1 MAVHEHFYIEENDK
15 LLAEKYQSVP
25 LEYENLI
32 YKYIDP
38 QKELTVFEIGACE
51 CEDTLK
57 LQRLFPNS
65 DIHAF
70 EPVASNYKKGL
81 RAISGVTL
89 NNIAIS
95 DHKGEEDIFLSSG
108 SPTGKGE
115 FYGNKSSSLLK
126 PHKHLEIFG
135 WCKFDNKERVKVDT
149 LLNYVTDKNI
159 NHIHFIH
166 MDIQGA
172 ELRALKGCGDFINNI
187 DLVFLEVAKIEL
199 YKGQALLQDINDFF
213 VYHGFEL
220 AYQNVSDVAG
230 NQLWTRIKSDL
241 IFDTIPKYCINL
253 SEEAGRRV
261 VVSEE
266 FEKLGLSVNFY
277 NAING
282 KTLTRNKTMSAN
294 EIACLRSHKNIIKE
308 AKRCNS
314 EYVYICE
321 DDVEFCDD
329 FWKRMRY
336 IESCGLD
343 YDMLFL
349 GGHFSSEESMP
360 IESSP
365 TVYDNIFRVYRVAGT
380 YSYIVRKS
388 VYDRIIETPERLAID
403 ALYCFF
409 IQRLVKTYAFV
420 PFLTTCRP
428 CISTITGKYIDYPHV
443 KWYYTQK
450 STMITYTKLGK
461 NGRLGNQ
468 LFQAAAA
475 IAIAKSKDTKVNLP
489 TNWMYRDYFSVP
501 DEFFG
506 DPSPDTC
513 INVSNYHYDLSKLD
527 GVDFKK
533 CVDLF
538 GYFQSEKYFLGI
550 KDDIRKYFTPKV
562 KKLDKWSVGMHIRR
576 GDFVGNQSH
585 INLGP
590 EYYIS
595 AIDKYFNDK
604 RYTFYIC
611 TDDPEYARFHFKG
624 DKFIIEDRNELE
636 DFETMISCQNHILA
650 NSSFSWW
657 GAYLA
662 QSKKVIRPA
671 KSFRGCLEVLSDAD
685 LWQPE
690 WICHEDHRIDLSDV
704 TFITPFK
711 YDHVDRLDNLNI
723 FMDHLSRT
731 YKTNVLIG
739 ESGGSILKNKYPD
752 NLVDLSFI
760 KTFHHTRIN
769 NILAALSKTEI
780 VINVDCDVIVP
791 PNQIYEAVKML
802 RDGYG
807 FVFPY
812 DGTFVR
818 VGNGPNDRNQECI
831 DEIKTSGDIGIIKG
845 REFFGMSADN
855 PESFGGAF
863 GFTKSEYFKYKGDNE
878 KYVSYAPEDAD
889 RAYRFKM
896 LTKYGRTQGP
906 LYHLNHFCGIDSTN
920 KNPYFK
926 NSVKEWNK
934 VRAMD
939 KDELLA
945 YIDTW
950 EWDYTNVKS
959 IDDIKGSTVAQS
971 SVKHD
976 LTDVTFIIPVKYDHP
991 DRRENLDIVLDW
1003 LQWHFDVNIIV
1014 GEQETHE
1021 FEYVKSRGCSY
1032 MRFDYDCF
1040 HRTKMLNQ
1048 MTIAAPTNIVINHD
1062 ADVILPIDGLLEAI
1076 GLLREGNPIVY
1087 PYSGKFLG
1095 VSRYYINLIKAT
1107 CEAECL
1113 EGVSLSVKSSD
1124 SFGGSFGFLRDK
1136 YFGEDCNFYSHAPE
1150 DWARAYLSKLVF
1162 GGYKRVNYP
1171 LYHLDHYCG
1180 KDSRHSGHDYVVL
1193 NNTERRR
1200 VMSVKTKAEA
1210 IRFIESW
1217 PWFKEYRAKL
1227 GLPPKLIL

>member
-1 MAVHEHFYIEENDK
+1 MISDFYIEESDK
-15 LLAEKYQSVP
+15 LLAEKYQAVP

-38 QKELTVFEIGACE
+38 QKALTIFEIGACE

-70 EPVASNYKKGL
+70 EPVTANYRKGL
-81 RAISGVTL
+81 RAVSGVTL
-89 NNIAIS
+89 NHVAIS
-95 DHKGEEDIFLSSG
+95 DHKGEEDMFLSSG
-108 SPTGKGE
+108 SPIGKGE

-126 PHKHLEIFG
+126 PHKHLEIHK
-135 WCKFDNKERVKVDT
+135 WCKFDNKERVRVDT
-149 LLNYVTDKNI
+149 LLNYVADKGI
-159 NHIHFIH
+159 DHIHFIH
-166 MDIQGA
+166 MDVQGA
-172 ELRALKGCGDFINNI
+172 ELRVLKGCGDFINNI

-199 YKGQALLQDINDFF
+199 YKEQALLQDINDFF
-213 VYHGFEL
+213 IYHGFEL

-230 NQLWTRIKSDL
+230 DQLWTRIKSDL
-241 IFDTIPKYCINL
+241 MFDTIPKYCINL
-253 SEEAGRRV
+253 SEEVDRRV
-261 VVSEE
+261 VVGDE
-266 FEKLGLSVNFY
+266 FDKLGLSVSFY

-294 EIACLRSHKNIIKE
+294 EIACLRSHKNIIKQ

-360 IESSP
+360 VESSP
-365 TVYDNIFRVYRVAGT
+365 TIYDNIFRVYRVAGT

-388 VYDRIIETPERLAID
+388 VYDMIIETPEKLAVD

-428 CISTITGKYIDYPHV
+428 CISTIAGKYIDYPHV

-475 IAIAKSKDTKVNLP
+475 IAIARSKNTKVNLP
-489 TNWMYRDYFSVP
+489 TNWIYRGYFSIP

-513 INVSNYHYDLSKLD
+513 INVSNYHYDMSALD

-538 GYFQSEKYFLGI
+538 GYFQSEKYFLNI

-562 KKLDKWSVGMHIRR
+562 KKRDQWSVGMHIRR
-576 GDFVGNQSH
+576 GDFVGHKSYV
-585 INLGP
+585 NLGP

-671 KSFRGCLEVLSDAD
+671 KSFRGCLELLSDAD
-685 LWQPE
+685 LWQPD
-690 WICHEDHRIDLSDV
+690 WICHEDRIDLSDV
-704 TFITPFK
+704 TFITSFK
-711 YDHVDRLDNLNI
+711 YDHIDRLDNLNI
-723 FMDHLSRT
+723 FMDHLTRT

-760 KTFHHTRIN
+760 KTFHHTRVN

-780 VINVDCDVIVP
+780 VINVDCDIIVP

-802 RDGYG
+802 RSGYG

-812 DGTFVR
+812 DGTFVK
-818 VGNGPNDRNQECI
+818 VGNGSNDRNQECI
-831 DEIKTSGDIGIIKG
+831 DEIKTSGDIGILKG
-845 REFFGMSADN
+845 REFFGVS
-855 PESFGGAF
+855 ESFGGAF
-863 GFTKSEYFKYKGDNE
+863 GFTKTEYFKYKGDNE

-906 LYHLNHFCGIDSTN
+906 LFHLNHFCGIDSTN
-920 KNPYFK
+920 KNPYFN
-926 NSVKEWNK
+926 NSVKEWEK
-934 VRAMD
+934 VRAMG
-939 KDELLA
+939 KKELLD
-945 YIDTW
+945 YISTW
-950 EWDYTNVKS
+950 EWDYTDVNS
-959 IDDIKGSTVAQS
+959 IDDIRGAVTSKSD
-971 SVKHD
+971 VKHD
-976 LTDVTFIIPVKYDHP
+976 LTDVTWIIPVSYDSE
-991 DRRENLDIVLDW
+991 DRRENLEIVLAW
-1003 LQWHFDVNIIV
+1003 IQKHFNTNVIV
-1014 GEQETHE
+1014 GECLSDHK
-1021 FEYVKSRGCSY
+1021 FEYVEQLGVQY
-1032 MRFDYDCF
+1032 VFFNYDAF
-1040 HRTKMLNQ
+1040 HRTKMLNE
-1048 MTIAAPTNIVINHD
+1048 MTLMTKTNIVINHD
-1062 ADVILPIDGLLEAI
+1062 ADVLLCIDAVKESVEM
-1076 GLLREGNPIVY
+1076 LRNGNAFVY
-1087 PYSGKFLG
+1087 PYSGAFLRLG
-1095 VSRYYINLIKAT
+1095 RQYIPILKYLLSIESIIKIN
-1107 CEAECL
+1107 
-1113 EGVSLSVKSSD
+1113 GLSGWADQSV
-1124 SFGGSFGFLRDK
+1124 GGSVAFLKDK
-1136 YFGEDCNFYSHAPE
+1136 YSQIGYENTKFISHSPE
-1150 DWARAYLSKLVF
+1150 DRCRAKRFSMF
-1162 GGYKRVNYP
+1162 GGYKRVDYP
-1171 LYHLDHYCG
+1171 LIHLDHWCG
-1180 KDSRHSGHDYVVL
+1180 SNSNHQNEYIVMNNSEWRRIHSI
-1193 NNTERRR
+1193 
-1200 VMSVKTKAEA
+1200 KTPDEMMEYIKT
-1210 IRFIESW
+1210 W
-1217 PWFKEYRAKL
+1217 PYYNR
-1227 GLPPKLIL
+1227 I